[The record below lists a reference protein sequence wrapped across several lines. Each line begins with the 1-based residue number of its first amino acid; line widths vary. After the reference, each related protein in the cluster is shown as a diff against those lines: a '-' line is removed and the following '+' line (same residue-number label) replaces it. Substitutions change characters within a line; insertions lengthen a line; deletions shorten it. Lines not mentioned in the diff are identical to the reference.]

1 MSLKMK
7 TKLLSLRIRES
18 DIEIIMKAKE
28 YCKEKGIS
36 FGRLVADAL
45 NFYLNKDKN
54 NDLILKEIEFL
65 RNEIFDIKQF
75 LKSSRITFEEKKIT
89 IEKEIEDKNL
99 PSFLRNNPWIKI
111 LSKKGR
117 EEYE

>member
-1 MSLKMK
+1 MK
-7 TKLLSLRIRES
+7 KGKRITFYLPEEDFK
-18 DIEIIMKAKE
+18 DIDIIRKAKE
-28 YCKEKGIS
+28 YAKNEGIK
-36 FGRLVADAL
+36 FGKLIVNAL
-45 NFYLNKDKN
+45 EYYMNKD
-54 NDLILKEIEFL
+54 NDMVLKEIEFL